1 MMRTRPYTN
10 IELFREVCKL
20 VELPK
25 ILDYYLPASDVCEIK
40 SYEYSTWNSLNYG
53 GSEGIYLDIG
63 LEFTDH
69 EIIRL
74 GTFKTL
80 NDNTE
85 AMRTMGKLLA
95 DLVVAIAGFINK
107 NIDDFDWTG
116 YAVRGFVNGKPT
128 SYGIIYSSLDRAM
141 QEIENSVDQY
151 DAVRLFDK
159 SKREYHYFVREES
172 GEITQV
178 DLENILAK

>member
-25 ILDYYLPASDVCEIK
+25 NLDYYLPASDVCEIK
-40 SYEYSTWNSLNYG
+40 SYEYSIWNSLNYG

-63 LEFTDH
+63 LEFTDRK
-69 EIIRL
+69 IIRL

-80 NDNTE
+80 DDSAE
-85 AMRTMGKLLA
+85 AMRIMGQLLA
-95 DLVVAIAGFINK
+95 DLVVAITGYINK

-128 SYGIIYSSLDRAM
+128 SYGVIYSSLDRAM
-141 QEIENSVDQY
+141 QEIEKTVDQY
-151 DAVRLFDK
+151 DAIRLFDK
-159 SKREYHYFVREES
+159 SKREYLYFAREES
-172 GEITQV
+172 GKIIQV

>member
-40 SYEYSTWNSLNYG
+40 NYECSIWNSLNYG

-80 NDNTE
+80 DDNAE
-85 AMRTMGKLLA
+85 AMRIMGQLLA
-95 DLVVAIAGFINK
+95 DLVVAITRYINK
-107 NIDDFDWTG
+107 NIDDFDWSG
-116 YAVRGFVNGKPT
+116 YAVRRLVNGKPT
-128 SYGIIYSSLDRAM
+128 SYGISYSSFECAM
-141 QEIENSVDQY
+141 QKIENTVDRY
-151 DAVRLFDK
+151 GAASLFDK
-159 SKREYHYFVREES
+159 SKREYLYFVREES
-172 GEITQV
+172 GKITQV
-178 DLENILAK
+178 DLEYILAK